1 MGKLSFNLEE
11 KVFVVTGGSRGIG
24 LEITKMLLDQKAK
37 VAICGRKQE
46 GLEAAAAALKAGDD
60 LLAVPAH
67 VARAEDVDV
76 LFNRTL
82 EVFGRV
88 DGLINN
94 VGMNI
99 VTGLVDADPGL
110 WNKIIDSNLNATFL
124 CSRTA
129 GQIMQKQKKGK
140 IVSISSLAGRRSAPF
155 MGIYG
160 VAKAGIEMMTKVI
173 AQELAAYNIQVNAVA
188 PGMVRTK
195 FSEPFWSN
203 DEIYEQI
210 IKTIPLARIAE
221 PVDVAWA
228 VLFLCSE
235 ASDFITGQTMM
246 VDGGASAV

>member
-1 MGKLSFNLEE
+1 MGKLSFNLED

-24 LEITKMLLDQKAK
+24 LEITRMLLDQKAK
-37 VAICGRKQE
+37 VAICGRKQD
-46 GLEAAAAALKAGDD
+46 GLDATAAKLNAGDN

-67 VARAEDVDV
+67 VAQSEDVER
-76 LFNRTL
+76 LFSQTL
-82 EVFGRV
+82 EAFGRL

-110 WNKIIDSNLNATFL
+110 WSKIIDSNLNGTFL
-124 CSRTA
+124 CSRKA
-129 GQIMQKQKKGK
+129 GQILREHKKGK

-203 DEIYEQI
+203 NEIYEQI

>member
-1 MGKLSFNLEE
+1 MGNLSFNLKD

-24 LEITKMLLDQKAK
+24 FEITRMLIDQTAR

-46 GLEAAAAALKAGDD
+46 GLDAAAAELNAGAN
-60 LLAVPAH
+60 LLTVPAH
-67 VARAEDVDV
+67 VARAEDVDG

-99 VTGLVDADPGL
+99 ATGLVDADPGL
-110 WNKIIDSNLNATFL
+110 WNKIIDSNLNGTFL
-124 CSRTA
+124 CSRKA
-129 GQIMQKQKKGK
+129 GQIMREQKNGK
-140 IVSISSLAGRRSAPF
+140 IVNISSIAARRSAPF

-160 VAKAGIEMMTKVI
+160 VAKAGIEMMTKVV
-173 AQELAAYNIQVNAVA
+173 AQELAAFNIQVNAVA

-195 FSEPFWSN
+195 FSQPFWS
-203 DEIYEQI
+203 DSEIYKQI
-210 IKTIPLARIAE
+210 VNAIPLARIAE
-221 PVDVAWA
+221 PADVAWT

-235 ASDFITGQTMM
+235 ASDFITGQTVI
-246 VDGGASAV
+246 VDGGACAV

>member
-1 MGKLSFNLEE
+1 MGKLSFNLEDR
-11 KVFVVTGGSRGIG
+11 VFVVTGGSRGIG
-24 LEITKMLLDQKAK
+24 LEITRILLDQKAK

-46 GLEAAAAALKAGDD
+46 GLEAAAAELNAGDH

-124 CSRTA
+124 CSRAA

-203 DEIYEQI
+203 GEIYEQI